1 MIRKLAQ
8 TTREPRVSFGLLVLR
23 LGTAFS
29 MITLHGHPKLVRW
42 PDGADGFFDPIGT
55 GPTTS
60 FVMVLFAEYF
70 CALLIAV
77 GGLTRL
83 ATIPPIIAMATATFI
98 YHADDPFP
106 TKEKSYLY
114 LVVFVA
120 LLFTGAGKYSIDGT
134 LRRGKK

>member
-1 MIRKLAQ
+1 MIRKLAK
-8 TTREPRVSFGLLVLR
+8 TTRESKVSLGLLVLR

-29 MITLHGHPKLVRW
+29 MITLHGHPKLVHW
-42 PDGADGFFDPIGT
+42 PESADGFFDPIGA

-70 CALLIAV
+70 CSLLIAV

-83 ATIPPIIAMATATFI
+83 AAIPPIIAMATATFI
-98 YHADDPFP
+98 YHSEDPFP

-114 LVVFVA
+114 LVIFVV
-120 LLFTGAGKYSIDGT
+120 LLITGAGKYSIDGT